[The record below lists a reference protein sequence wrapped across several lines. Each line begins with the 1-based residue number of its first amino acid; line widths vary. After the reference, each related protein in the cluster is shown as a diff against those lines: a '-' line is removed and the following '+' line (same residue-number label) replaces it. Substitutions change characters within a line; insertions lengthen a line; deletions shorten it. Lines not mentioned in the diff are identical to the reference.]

1 MLYYSAIKRN
11 IFESVLMR
19 WMKPEPIIQS
29 EVSQKE
35 KYKYYILTH
44 IYGICR
50 DGTDG
55 FIFRVAM
62 EKDIENRSMDKVG
75 GEEGEGEMYGEK
87 NTEIYKTTC
96 ETDHKWDL
104 VYDSGN
110 ANRGSA
116 TG

>member
-1 MLYYSAIKRN
+1 
-11 IFESVLMR
+11 
-19 WMKPEPIIQS
+19 
-29 EVSQKE
+29 
-35 KYKYYILTH
+35 
-44 IYGICR
+44 
-50 DGTDG
+50 
-55 FIFRVAM
+55 
-62 EKDIENRSMDKVG
+62 MDKVG